1 MTDVA
6 LATPAR
12 TPTGPVLATYRW
24 LMRTQLIIAAWALL
38 LIAVAATVAIVI
50 VDRVGTVQYSI
61 VGFSRQGIIW
71 LPFSLAIIWAV
82 SYVNVHV
89 AMGLTR
95 RALGR
100 ATVLAALS
108 TSAVYAVG
116 CVGLI
121 QVERAVYSAMGWRH
135 VIMDG
140 LAFMRDASQVG
151 LLLGDYVVA
160 AAGGLLCGLL
170 CGAVFYRVGGWWGTL
185 AIPLTVG
192 PVVLIQSGMTADVAW
207 LSGDLAAGTDNGG
220 LARAAISAAI
230 LLAVAVAYRAVL
242 RTTPIQP
249 APLV

>member
-12 TPTGPVLATYRW
+12 TPIRPVLATYRW
-24 LMRTQLIIAAWALL
+24 LMRTQLVIAAWALL
-38 LIAVAATVAIVI
+38 VIAVAATIAIVI

-100 ATVLAALS
+100 ATILAALS
-108 TSAVYAVG
+108 TSAVYALG

-140 LAFMRDASQVG
+140 LAFMPDTSQVG
-151 LLLGDYVVA
+151 LLLGEYVVT
-160 AAGGLLCGLL
+160 AAGGLLGGLL
-170 CGAVFYRVGGWWGTL
+170 CGIVFYRVGGWWGTL
-185 AIPLTVG
+185 AIPVTVG
-192 PVVLIQSGMTADVAW
+192 PVVFFQSGMGADVAW
-207 LSGDLAAGTDNGG
+207 LDGSLAVGTVGGG
-220 LARAAISAAI
+220 LARTAVGVVV
-230 LLAVAVAYRAVL
+230 LLVVAVAYRTVL
-242 RTTPIQP
+242 RTTPVPP